1 MSSLLDY
8 PPRLNLARI
17 PTPLQLLPRASE
29 RWGAGKKLWMKRDDL
44 TGSALTGN
52 KIRKL
57 EFIAAHALEQG
68 LSTLVTC
75 GGVHSNHCRAT
86 ALVAAQL
93 GLDCHLV
100 LRADDEPE
108 QHTGNFLLDQLAGA
122 SYEIWPAREWAGNLK
137 TIYARLE
144 SDFKASGRP
153 ALMIPTGGSD
163 SLGVWGYIAAAEE
176 LRVDLD
182 EHRIDR
188 AALTL
193 ATGSAGTQT
202 GLSAGVAIFDLPL
215 QVVGYAVCDDA
226 QWFNRRVFSDWQA
239 SLARWPQLPRVELVS
254 HTRDH
259 SVGPGYG
266 RADASVYELIAELT
280 RLEGIPLDPV
290 YTGKAFQGVVADIQS
305 GFYDDVDDIIFVHT
319 GGVFGLFAHEPQ
331 LLAAAGRASGAT

>member
-1 MSSLLDY
+1 LNPIKY

-17 PTPLQLLPRASE
+17 PTPLQFLSRATDK
-29 RWGAGKKLWMKRDDL
+29 WGAGKRLWMKRDDL

-57 EFIAAHALEQG
+57 EFIAAHAVEHGFQV
-68 LSTLVTC
+68 LVTC
-75 GGVHSNHCRAT
+75 GGVQSNHCRAT

-108 QHTGNFLLDQLAGA
+108 QNTGNFLLDQLAGA
-122 SYEIWPAREWAGNLK
+122 TFEIFPAKEWATQLK
-137 TIYARLE
+137 STYARLE
-144 SDFKASGRP
+144 SQFAEIGRP

-163 SLGVWGYIAAAEE
+163 SLGVWGYIAASEE
-176 LRVDLD
+176 LRGDLD
-182 EHRIDR
+182 EHGIDR
-188 AALTL
+188 AALAL

-202 GLSAGVAIFDLPL
+202 GLTAGVAMFDLPL
-215 QVVGYAVCDDA
+215 DVVGYAVCDDA
-226 QWFNRRVFSDWQA
+226 GWFNRRVTSDWEA
-239 SLARWPQLPRVELVS
+239 SLARWPQLPKIELAPQ
-254 HTRDH
+254 TRDH

-280 RLEGIPLDPV
+280 RLEGVVLDPV
-290 YTGKAFQGVVADIQS
+290 YTGKAFHGLLTDLRE
-305 GFYDDVDDIIFVHT
+305 GFYQNADDIIFVHT

-331 LLAAAGRASGAT
+331 LMSAVSGANL